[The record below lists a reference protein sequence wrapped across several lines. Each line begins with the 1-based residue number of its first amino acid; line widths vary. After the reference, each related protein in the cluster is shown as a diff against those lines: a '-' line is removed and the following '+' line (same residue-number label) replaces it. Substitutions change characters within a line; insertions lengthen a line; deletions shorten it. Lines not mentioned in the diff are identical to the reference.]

1 MVHSVT
7 NTLMTFLVGSLGGIV
22 GCLVAL
28 GMTGHLGGSDT
39 DNSVTEPAQADTSAI
54 QMLSS
59 GDAVETYK
67 GNGPFEYLSTE
78 WYCVRGIKPPQNLTQ
93 CADLSIE
100 ARSQVALEI
109 IKRAEMADPVQAES
123 EQVGD
128 ATADPYADETDPYAW

>member
-1 MVHSVT
+1 MVQSIT
-7 NTLMTFLVGSLGGIV
+7 NTLITFLVGSVGGVV
-22 GCLVAL
+22 GCLIVL
-28 GMTGHLGGSDT
+28 GMTGHLGGSES

-54 QMLSS
+54 QTLSS
-59 GDAVETYK
+59 GDAVDTYK

>member
-1 MVHSVT
+1 MVQSTT
-7 NTLMTFLVGSLGGIV
+7 NTLMTFPVGSVGGVV
-22 GCLVAL
+22 GCLVVL

-54 QMLSS
+54 QTLSQ
-59 GDAVETYK
+59 GDAIDTYK

-78 WYCVRGIKPPQNLTQ
+78 WYCVRGMKPPQNLTQ

-109 IKRAEMADPVQAES
+109 IKRAEMTDPVQTES
-123 EQVGD
+123 ERAKKPNV
-128 ATADPYADETDPYAW
+128 DPYADETDPYAW

>member
-1 MVHSVT
+1 MVQSTT
-7 NTLMTFLVGSLGGIV
+7 NTLMTFLVGSVGGVV
-22 GCLVAL
+22 GCLVVL

>member
-1 MVHSVT
+1 MVQSTT
-7 NTLMTFLVGSLGGIV
+7 NILMTFLVGSVGGVV
-22 GCLVAL
+22 GCLVVL

-54 QMLSS
+54 QMLST

-67 GNGPFEYLSTE
+67 GNGAFEYLSTE

>member
-1 MVHSVT
+1 MVQSTT
-7 NTLMTFLVGSLGGIV
+7 NTLMTFLVGSVGGVV

-39 DNSVTEPAQADTSAI
+39 DNSVTEPAQADASAI

>member
-1 MVHSVT
+1 
-7 NTLMTFLVGSLGGIV
+7 MTFLVGSVGGVV
-22 GCLVAL
+22 GCLVVL

-54 QMLSS
+54 QTLSS

>member
-1 MVHSVT
+1 MVQSTT
-7 NTLMTFLVGSLGGIV
+7 NTLMTFLVGSVGGVV
-22 GCLVAL
+22 GCLVVL

-59 GDAVETYK
+59 GNAVETYK

-128 ATADPYADETDPYAW
+128 ANADPYADETDPYAW

>member
-1 MVHSVT
+1 MAHSVT
-7 NTLMTFLVGSLGGIV
+7 NTLMTFLVGSLGGIA
-22 GCLVAL
+22 GCLVVL

-39 DNSVTEPAQADTSAI
+39 DNSVTEPAQADTSTI
-54 QMLSS
+54 QVLSP
-59 GDAVETYK
+59 GDAVDTYT

-93 CADLSIE
+93 CADLSID
-100 ARSQVALEI
+100 ARNQVALEI

>member
-1 MVHSVT
+1 M
-7 NTLMTFLVGSLGGIV
+7 TLLVGSVGGVV
-22 GCLVAL
+22 GCLVVL

>member
-1 MVHSVT
+1 MVQSTT
-7 NTLMTFLVGSLGGIV
+7 NILMTFLVGSVGGVV
-22 GCLVAL
+22 GCLVVL

-67 GNGPFEYLSTE
+67 GNGAFEYLSTE

>member
-1 MVHSVT
+1 MVQSTT
-7 NTLMTFLVGSLGGIV
+7 NTLMTFLVGSVGGVV
-22 GCLVAL
+22 GCLVVL

-39 DNSVTEPAQADTSAI
+39 DNSVTEPAQADASAI

-109 IKRAEMADPVQAES
+109 IKRAEMADPIQTELERVKEGN
-123 EQVGD
+123 V
-128 ATADPYADETDPYAW
+128 DPYTDETDPYAW

>member
-1 MVHSVT
+1 MIQCTT
-7 NTLMTFLVGSLGGIV
+7 NTLMTFLVGSLGGIA
-22 GCLVAL
+22 GCLVVL

-39 DNSVTEPAQADTSAI
+39 DHSVTEPVQADTSAI

-59 GDAVETYK
+59 GDAVDTYT

-109 IKRAEMADPVQAES
+109 IKRAEMADPVQVES
-123 EQVGD
+123 EHVND
-128 ATADPYADETDPYAW
+128 ATVDPYADETDPYAW

>member
-1 MVHSVT
+1 MVQSTT
-7 NTLMTFLVGSLGGIV
+7 NILMTFLVGSVGGVV
-22 GCLVAL
+22 GCLVVL

-67 GNGPFEYLSTE
+67 GNGAFEYLSTE

-109 IKRAEMADPVQAES
+109 IKRAEMADPVPAQS

>member
-1 MVHSVT
+1 MVQSTT
-7 NTLMTFLVGSLGGIV
+7 NTLMTFLVGSVGGVV
-22 GCLVAL
+22 GCLVVL

-39 DNSVTEPAQADTSAI
+39 DNSVTEPAQADASAI

-123 EQVGD
+123 EQVCD

>member
-1 MVHSVT
+1 MVQSTT
-7 NTLMTFLVGSLGGIV
+7 NILMTFLVGSVGGVV
-22 GCLVAL
+22 GCLVVL

-39 DNSVTEPAQADTSAI
+39 DNSVAEPAQADTSAI

-67 GNGPFEYLSTE
+67 GNGAFEYLSTE

>member
-123 EQVGD
+123 EQVDD

>member
-1 MVHSVT
+1 MVQSTT
-7 NTLMTFLVGSLGGIV
+7 NTLMTFLVGSVGGVV
-22 GCLVAL
+22 GCLVVL

-54 QMLSS
+54 QMLST
-59 GDAVETYK
+59 GDAVETYT
-67 GNGPFEYLSTE
+67 GNGAFEYLSTE

>member
-1 MVHSVT
+1 MVQSTT
-7 NTLMTFLVGSLGGIV
+7 NTLMTFLVGSVGGVV
-22 GCLVAL
+22 GCLVVL

-39 DNSVTEPAQADTSAI
+39 DNAVTEPVQADTSAI

>member
-1 MVHSVT
+1 MVQSTT
-7 NTLMTFLVGSLGGIV
+7 NTLMTFLVGSVGGVV
-22 GCLVAL
+22 GCLVGL

-39 DNSVTEPAQADTSAI
+39 DNSVTEPAQADASAI

>member
-1 MVHSVT
+1 MVHIVT

>member
-1 MVHSVT
+1 MVHIVT

-93 CADLSIE
+93 CAELSIE

>member
-1 MVHSVT
+1 MAHSVT

-54 QMLSS
+54 QMLSP
-59 GDAVETYK
+59 GDAVETYT

-78 WYCVRGIKPPQNLTQ
+78 WYCVRGIKPPQKLIQ
-93 CADLSIE
+93 CADLPID
-100 ARSQVALEI
+100 ARNQVALEI
-109 IKRAEMADPVQAES
+109 IKRAEMTQAVQTEAERFN
-123 EQVGD
+123 E
-128 ATADPYADETDPYAW
+128 ANFDPYADETDPYAW

>member
-1 MVHSVT
+1 MVQSTT
-7 NTLMTFLVGSLGGIV
+7 NTLMTFLVGSVAGVV
-22 GCLVAL
+22 GSLVVL

-39 DNSVTEPAQADTSAI
+39 DNSVTKPAQADTSTI

-59 GDAVETYK
+59 GDAIDTYR
-67 GNGPFEYLSTE
+67 GNGPFEHLSTE
-78 WYCVRGIKPPQNLTQ
+78 WYCVRGIKPPQILTQ